1 MQQLL
6 EKRDI
11 MFPVYERNVESV
23 YDPHLKNK
31 VNAPDVKMLT
41 RTDILGL
48 DDYISIV
55 NKDYRVVENAEVLEP
70 LQQQMINFFD
80 PIVLEDVQIKDTILK
95 NGRTCYSEYIF
106 PRIKHGIETDT
117 GHKTEFGLRFVMK
130 NSFDGKGSVVM
141 WSGLIDFFCTNG
153 TVTGKYDV
161 TRKRHNRNFHTSGF
175 LDAFEK
181 TLEEHSHIVNQ
192 YQILADQKVST
203 YKVRDLFKKLTK
215 SPEKS
220 RRNNTLASKLN
231 RQFEI
236 ERLTRGDN
244 MFSVMSAL
252 THYSSHTTGDFSL
265 TRSGDHGTLYK
276 RQEKVTS
283 WLNSNIWKEFVNEV
297 V

>member
-6 EKRDI
+6 EKRDV
-11 MFPVYERNVESV
+11 MFPVYKQSV
-23 YDPHLKNK
+23 RGIGGKID
-31 VNAPDVKMLT
+31 APDVKMLT
-41 RTDILGL
+41 RINNNGAEE
-48 DDYISIV
+48 YISVV

-95 NGRTCYSEYIF
+95 NGRTCFSEYIF
-106 PRIKHGIETDT
+106 PKIKHGIETDT

-192 YQILADQKVST
+192 YQRLADRKLSTFDRAFKVN
-203 YKVRDLFKKLTK
+203 DLFKRLTK

-220 RRNNTLASKLN
+220 KRNNTLASKLN

-244 MFSVMSAL
+244 MFAVLSTL
-252 THYSSHTTGDFSL
+252 THYASHTTGDFSL
-265 TRSGDHGTLYK
+265 TRTGDRGTLYK
-276 RQEKVTS
+276 RQERVTN
-283 WLNSNIWKEFVNEV
+283 WLNSDTWKDFVAEAA
-297 V
+297 